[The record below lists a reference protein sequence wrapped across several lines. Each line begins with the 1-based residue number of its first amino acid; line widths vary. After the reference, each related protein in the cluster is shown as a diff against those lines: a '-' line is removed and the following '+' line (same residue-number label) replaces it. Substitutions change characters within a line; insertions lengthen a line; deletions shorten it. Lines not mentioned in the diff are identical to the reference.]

1 MPSNRPKSFSREVG
15 LVLLAVL
22 LVFCVAHVLGA
33 VGALEIVKLLVAP
46 IFAFAMGA
54 FGLDKFLKQR
64 RNDE

>member
-1 MPSNRPKSFSREVG
+1 M
-15 LVLLAVL
+15 VLLAVL